1 MKIGYIISVV
11 KETILAKITTL
22 ILAKNE
28 EQHIVDCIKTVQ
40 FTDEVLVIDDY
51 STDRTKELAE
61 SMGARVIQ
69 HAMNGDWGQQQTF
82 AIQHASHE
90 WVLFLDADERISE
103 PLAKEIREAVEKN
116 EQKAYLI
123 RRENLFHHY
132 RATHGTLRP
141 DYVDRLFPAKDS
153 YVEGYV
159 HPKIVTPYPNE
170 KLKHI
175 MYHYTY
181 STWDQQLNKLNNY
194 TRLAALKYKDSGKK
208 CNFFFDIM
216 LRPLWAF
223 FKVYI
228 LNKGFLDGKMGWI
241 LATNHYFYTMNK
253 YVKLYFFYRDPDGRL

>member
-1 MKIGYIISVV
+1 MFMCDMS
-11 KETILAKITTL
+11 EESILAKITTL

-28 EQHIVDCIKTVQ
+28 ERNIVDCIKTVQ
-40 FTDEVLVIDDY
+40 FTDEILVIDDF
-51 STDRTKELAE
+51 STDCSKSLAE
-61 SMGARVIQ
+61 SMGGRVIQ
-69 HAMNGDWGQQQTF
+69 HAMNGDWGGQQTF
-82 AIQHASHE
+82 AIQNAKCE

-103 PLAKEIREAVEKN
+103 SLAKEIREVVENN
-116 EQKAYLI
+116 EQKSYWI
-123 RRENLFHHY
+123 RRENQFRHY

-170 KLKHI
+170 KLKNI

-181 STWDQQLNKLNNY
+181 DTWDQQLNKLNNN
-194 TRLAALKYKDSGKK
+194 TRFAALKYKDKGKK
-208 CNFFFDIM
+208 CNFLLDIM

-223 FKVYI
+223 LKVYI
-228 LNKGFLDGKMGWI
+228 INKGFLDGKMGWI

-253 YVKLYFFYRDPDGRL
+253 YVKLYFLYRDPDGRL

>member
-1 MKIGYIISVV
+1 MFMCDMS
-11 KETILAKITTL
+11 EESILAKITTL

-28 EQHIVDCIKTVQ
+28 ERNIVDCIKTVQ
-40 FTDEVLVIDDY
+40 FTDEILVIDDF
-51 STDRTKELAE
+51 STDRTKSLAE

-69 HAMNGDWGQQQTF
+69 HAMNGDWGGQQTF
-82 AIQHASHE
+82 AIQNAQCE

-103 PLAKEIREAVEKN
+103 SLAKEIREVVEKN
-116 EQKAYLI
+116 EQKAYWI
-123 RRENLFHHY
+123 RRENQFRYY

-170 KLKHI
+170 KLKNI

-181 STWDQQLNKLNNY
+181 DTWDQQLNKLNNY
-194 TRLAALKYKDSGKK
+194 TRLAALKYKANGKK
-208 CNFFFDIM
+208 CNFLLDIM

-228 LNKGFLDGKMGWI
+228 INKGFLDGKMGWI

-253 YVKLYFFYRDPDGRL
+253 YIKLYFLYRNPDGRL